1 MFYKECLEQLQPCN
15 HEQVFPSGETTRL
28 HMFDCCVEASA
39 ACCRVDFH
47 PLTRQEGPE
56 HRERQTR
63 KVNRA
68 AQSAGLEWVWMRD
81 RTELHLDRVCAE
93 WKAALVCQFSD
104 SRLWT
109 GEMPMAAS
117 FYPGAVHYLP
127 FSPFDERKRL
137 GENTQIHTCI
147 HTHTPWGSLRCV
159 CVCEHLFWIRY
170 PAPSRWAGGAG
181 FTDRPLRTVAC
192 LDAGRVPITAT
203 WSDEEEKKKNTSRT
217 SQPSEHFA
225 YYPRTQAHT
234 AGRRMNMSPLIEYSR
249 QQLSCFGLEFKSTA
263 G

>member
-1 MFYKECLEQLQPCN
+1 MFCKECLEQLQPCN
-15 HEQVFPSGETTRL
+15 HTQVFPSGETTRL

-81 RTELHLDRVCAE
+81 RTELHLDRVCLE

-104 SRLWT
+104 SRWG

-117 FYPGAVHYLP
+117 FYSGAVHYLP
-127 FSPFDERKRL
+127 FSPFDERKRG

-147 HTHTPWGSLRCV
+147 HTHTHTLGVPQVRLCLWAFVLNQVPGIFEGGGGSRLHR
-159 CVCEHLFWIRY
+159 
-170 PAPSRWAGGAG
+170 
-181 FTDRPLRTVAC
+181 
-192 LDAGRVPITAT
+192 
-203 WSDEEEKKKNTSRT
+203 
-217 SQPSEHFA
+217 
-225 YYPRTQAHT
+225 
-234 AGRRMNMSPLIEYSR
+234 
-249 QQLSCFGLEFKSTA
+249 
-263 G
+263 